1 MPYTVESYKKK
12 KDDAEPRWHVEGER
26 DDYAAAEK
34 LYASVC
40 RQRLRPVILR
50 GPDGELVAKRSGEA
64 S

>member
-12 KDDAEPRWHVEGER
+12 KGDDEPRWHVEGER

-34 LYASVC
+34 LYAAVC
-40 RQRLRPVILR
+40 VRRVGAVILR
-50 GPDGELVAKRSGEA
+50 GEGGELVAKRSGEA